1 MATGSTI
8 LLNYLACC
16 GFLLLTATTA
26 AALYLWGRAQERR
39 AAGRRETGRRDPA
52 PSSPPSAE
60 ASADLDHLQ
69 GDS

>member
-39 AAGRRETGRRDPA
+39 AAGRRGG
-52 PSSPPSAE
+52 PSDASPSARPDAPE
-60 ASADLDHLQ
+60 PDLDP
-69 GDS
+69 GDADG